1 MMTIQ
6 CRRDLACW
14 TSVKF
19 VDFAALNF
27 VARTLGTCTR
37 VATDGLI
44 DVFWMRSVVIGVV
57 VLSSHLRFLR

>member
-1 MMTIQ
+1 M
-6 CRRDLACW
+6 
-14 TSVKF
+14 KF